1 MHEPRRPLAPFGVGG
16 LLYAVRETPL
26 EGLVVGVAKV
36 IVDVR
41 TRSITEPFDY
51 GIPDKLAGK
60 IVTGVPV
67 LVPLGSR
74 SVVGYVVALTDT
86 TDVKR
91 LRPIAAV
98 LGESLFDDGA
108 WELAQWV
115 AREYA
120 APVSEAVRLLLPP
133 GGAPRVIRVTSEDGT
148 TAWELQHP
156 AVNAVADT
164 IVERAS
170 DEDPDLP
177 ANARMQRSVLEA
189 LRLGPV
195 TSAELAAE
203 LGSVYGA
210 IRALE
215 RRGLVRTTARRRW
228 RGGHLVTDTSARPYA
243 LMEAQSAAVDAIVA
257 AQPGEVFV
265 LEGVTGSGKTEVYL
279 SAIERVL
286 ARGQGAIVLVPEI
299 SLTPQTVGRFRS
311 RFGAEVAVLHSRLSA
326 GERYDQWHL
335 AQSGE
340 ARVVVGARSALF
352 APVRNLGLVVIDEE
366 HEPSYK
372 QGSSPRYHARDVA
385 RRLAFVR
392 DAALVL
398 GSATPSMESRF
409 MADRAVWTPLSLPER
424 VGEAVM
430 PGIVVVDM
438 AAQFSMGNR
447 SVFSSALAD
456 GLDGVR
462 ASGTRAVLFLN
473 RRGFA
478 SFLLCRECGFVPQCP
493 SCSVSL
499 TYHDRVDRLACHHCG
514 HEEPAVRA
522 CPRCGSPYLRKFGA
536 GTERIEQELLA
547 RWPDLAVVRMD
558 ADTTKGKGG
567 HERALAAFES
577 ARPAVLLGTQMI
589 AKGLDYPDIT
599 LVGVLSADLSL
610 RVPDF
615 RAAER
620 TYQLLQQVAGRA
632 GRGDKPGTVVIQ
644 TYWPDH
650 PAIQAVA
657 AGQPS
662 QIYDRERQERTELG
676 YPPYTRLANVLL
688 AGPQREAVT
697 AAADALAGALRAVL
711 PEGWTLLG
719 PADPALARLKG
730 AYRRHML
737 LRAPRDAELGPL
749 VRAALVR
756 TPTPEGVTV
765 AVDIDP
771 IDLA

>member
-1 MHEPRRPLAPFGVGG
+1 VGI
-16 LLYAVRETPL
+16 
-26 EGLVVGVAKV
+26 AKV

-41 TRSITEPFDY
+41 TRSLAEPFDY
-51 GIPDKLAGK
+51 AIPDDLVAS
-60 IVTGVPV
+60 VSTGVPV
-67 LVPLGSR
+67 LVPLGPR
-74 SVVGYVVALTDT
+74 SVVGYVVSLAESSELT
-86 TDVKR
+86 R
-91 LRPIAAV
+91 LKPLEAV
-98 LGESLFDDGA
+98 LGESLFDDAA
-108 WELAQWV
+108 WQLAQWV
-115 AREYA
+115 ADQYA
-120 APVSEAVRLLLPP
+120 APISEAVRLLLPP
-133 GGAPRVIRVTSEDGT
+133 GGVPRVARVESGDGGTS
-148 TAWELQHP
+148 WQLQRP
-156 AVNAVADT
+156 AISAVADT
-164 IVERAS
+164 IVERTS
-170 DEDPDLP
+170 EDEPAIP
-177 ANARMQRSVLEA
+177 ANARLQRLVLEA

-195 TSAELAAE
+195 TTAELAAE
-203 LGSVYGA
+203 LGAVYSA

-215 RRGLVRTTARRRW
+215 RRGLVRTASRRRW
-228 RGGHLVTDTSARPYA
+228 RGSRAAAPTPTRPYA
-243 LMEAQSAAVDAIVA
+243 LTGDQSAAVDALA
-257 AQPGEVFV
+257 AAVPGEVFV
-265 LEGVTGSGKTEVYL
+265 LDGVTGSGKTEVYL

-299 SLTPQTVGRFRS
+299 SLTPQTVGRFRA

-352 APVRNLGLVVIDEE
+352 APVHDLGLIVIDEE

-385 RRLAFVR
+385 RQLALVR
-392 DAALVL
+392 GAALVL
-398 GSATPSMESRF
+398 GSATPSMESRY
-409 MADRAVWTPLSLPER
+409 MADTQMWTALYLPER
-424 VGEAVM
+424 VGDAAM
-430 PGIVVVDM
+430 PDIVVVDM
-438 AAQFSMGNR
+438 AAEFSNGNR
-447 SVFSSALAD
+447 SVFSRALAE
-456 GLDGVR
+456 GLDAVR

-499 TYHDRVDRLACHHCG
+499 TYHDRADRLTCHHCG
-514 HEEPAVRA
+514 HEEPVVRA

-547 RWPDLAVVRMD
+547 RWPDLPVVRMD
-558 ADTTKGKGG
+558 ADTTRGKGG

-577 ARPAVLLGTQMI
+577 VRPAVLLGTQMI

-632 GRGDKPGTVVIQ
+632 GRSEKRGTVVIQ

-657 AGQPS
+657 DAMPS
-662 QIYDRERQERTELG
+662 QVYDRERDERSELG
-676 YPPYTRLANVLL
+676 YPPYARLANVLL
-688 AGPQREAVT
+688 AGPQYPAVRS
-697 AAADALAGALRAVL
+697 AADALAGGLRARL
-711 PEGWTLLG
+711 PVGWTVLG

-730 AYRRHML
+730 SHRRHML
-737 LRAPRDAELGPL
+737 LRGPRGAELGPL
-749 VRAALVR
+749 IRSALAH
-756 TPTPEGVTV
+756 TNIPDGVSV
-765 AVDIDP
+765 AIDVDP
-771 IDLA
+771 IDLT

>member
-1 MHEPRRPLAPFGVGG
+1 MGI
-16 LLYAVRETPL
+16 
-26 EGLVVGVAKV
+26 AKV

-41 TRSITEPFDY
+41 TRSLAEPFDY
-51 GIPDKLAGK
+51 AIPDDLVAS
-60 IVTGVPV
+60 VSTGVPV
-67 LVPLGSR
+67 LVPLGPR
-74 SVVGYVVALTDT
+74 SVVGYVVSLAESSELT
-86 TDVKR
+86 R
-91 LRPIAAV
+91 LKPLEAV
-98 LGESLFDDGA
+98 LGESLFDDAA
-108 WELAQWV
+108 WQLAQWV
-115 AREYA
+115 ADQYA
-120 APVSEAVRLLLPP
+120 APISEAVRLLLPP
-133 GGAPRVIRVTSEDGT
+133 GGVPRVARVESGDGGTS
-148 TAWELQHP
+148 WQLQRP
-156 AVNAVADT
+156 AISAVADT
-164 IVERAS
+164 IVERTS
-170 DEDPDLP
+170 EDEPAIP
-177 ANARMQRSVLEA
+177 ANARLQRLVLEA

-195 TSAELAAE
+195 TTAELAAE
-203 LGSVYGA
+203 LGAVYSA

-215 RRGLVRTTARRRW
+215 RRGLVRTASRRRW
-228 RGGHLVTDTSARPYA
+228 RGSRAAAPTTTRPYA
-243 LMEAQSAAVDAIVA
+243 LTGDQSAAVDALA
-257 AQPGEVFV
+257 AAVPGEVFV
-265 LEGVTGSGKTEVYL
+265 LDGVTGSGKTEVYL

-299 SLTPQTVGRFRS
+299 SLTPQTVGRFRA

-335 AQSGE
+335 VQSGE

-352 APVRNLGLVVIDEE
+352 APVHNLGLIVIDEE

-385 RRLAFVR
+385 RQLALVR
-392 DAALVL
+392 GAALVL
-398 GSATPSMESRF
+398 GSATPSMESRY
-409 MADRAVWTPLSLPER
+409 MADTQMWTALYLPER
-424 VGEAVM
+424 VGDAAM
-430 PGIVVVDM
+430 PDIVVVDM
-438 AAQFSMGNR
+438 AAEFSNGNR
-447 SVFSSALAD
+447 SVFSRALAE
-456 GLDGVR
+456 GLDAVR

-499 TYHDRVDRLACHHCG
+499 TYHDRADRLTCHHCG
-514 HEEPAVRA
+514 HEEPVVRA

-547 RWPDLAVVRMD
+547 RWPDLPVVRMD
-558 ADTTKGKGG
+558 ADTTRGKGG

-577 ARPAVLLGTQMI
+577 VRPAVLLGTQMI

-632 GRGDKPGTVVIQ
+632 GRSEKRGTVVIQ

-657 AGQPS
+657 DAMPS
-662 QIYDRERQERTELG
+662 QVYDRERDERSELG
-676 YPPYTRLANVLL
+676 YPPYARLANVLL
-688 AGPQREAVT
+688 AGPQYPAVRS
-697 AAADALAGALRAVL
+697 AADALAGGLRARL
-711 PEGWTLLG
+711 PVGWTVLG

-730 AYRRHML
+730 SHRRHML
-737 LRAPRDAELGPL
+737 LRGPRGAELGPL
-749 VRAALVR
+749 IRSALAH
-756 TPTPEGVTV
+756 TNIPDGVSV
-765 AVDIDP
+765 AIDVDP
-771 IDLA
+771 IDLT

>member
-1 MHEPRRPLAPFGVGG
+1 VGI
-16 LLYAVRETPL
+16 
-26 EGLVVGVAKV
+26 AKV

-41 TRSITEPFDY
+41 TRSLAEPFDY
-51 GIPDKLAGK
+51 AIPDDLVAS
-60 IVTGVPV
+60 VSTGVPV
-67 LVPLGSR
+67 LVPLGPR
-74 SVVGYVVALTDT
+74 SVVGYVVSLAESSELT
-86 TDVKR
+86 R
-91 LRPIAAV
+91 LKPLEAV
-98 LGESLFDDGA
+98 LGESLFDDAA
-108 WELAQWV
+108 WQLAQWV
-115 AREYA
+115 ADQYA
-120 APVSEAVRLLLPP
+120 APISEAVRLLLPP
-133 GGAPRVIRVTSEDGT
+133 GGVPRVARVESGDGGTS
-148 TAWELQHP
+148 WQLQRP
-156 AVNAVADT
+156 AISAVADT
-164 IVERAS
+164 IVERTS
-170 DEDPDLP
+170 EDEPAIP
-177 ANARMQRSVLEA
+177 ANARLQRLVLEA

-195 TSAELAAE
+195 TTAELAAE
-203 LGSVYGA
+203 LGAVYSA

-215 RRGLVRTTARRRW
+215 RRGLVRTASRRRW
-228 RGGHLVTDTSARPYA
+228 RGSRAAAPTTTRPYA
-243 LMEAQSAAVDAIVA
+243 LTGDQSAAVDALA
-257 AQPGEVFV
+257 AAVPGEVFV
-265 LEGVTGSGKTEVYL
+265 LDGVTGSGKTEVYL

-286 ARGQGAIVLVPEI
+286 ALGQGAIVLVPEI
-299 SLTPQTVGRFRS
+299 SLTPQTVGRFRA

-352 APVRNLGLVVIDEE
+352 APVHDLGLIVIDEE

-385 RRLAFVR
+385 RQLALVR
-392 DAALVL
+392 GAALVL
-398 GSATPSMESRF
+398 GSATPSMESRY
-409 MADRAVWTPLSLPER
+409 MADTQMWTALYLPER
-424 VGEAVM
+424 VGDAAM
-430 PGIVVVDM
+430 PDIVVVDM
-438 AAQFSMGNR
+438 AAEFSNGNR
-447 SVFSSALAD
+447 SVFSRALAE
-456 GLDGVR
+456 GLDAVR

-499 TYHDRVDRLACHHCG
+499 TYHDRADRLTCHHCG
-514 HEEPAVRA
+514 HEEPVVRA

-547 RWPDLAVVRMD
+547 RWPDLPVVRMD
-558 ADTTKGKGG
+558 ADTTRGKGG

-577 ARPAVLLGTQMI
+577 VRPAVLLGTQMI

-632 GRGDKPGTVVIQ
+632 GRSEKRGTVVIQ

-657 AGQPS
+657 DAMPS
-662 QIYDRERQERTELG
+662 QVYDRERDERSELG
-676 YPPYTRLANVLL
+676 YPPYARLANVLL
-688 AGPQREAVT
+688 AGPQYPAVRS
-697 AAADALAGALRAVL
+697 AADALAGGLRARL
-711 PEGWTLLG
+711 PVGWTVLG

-730 AYRRHML
+730 SHRRHML
-737 LRAPRDAELGPL
+737 LRGPRGAELGPL
-749 VRAALVR
+749 IRSALAH
-756 TPTPEGVTV
+756 TNIPDGVSV
-765 AVDIDP
+765 AIDVDP
-771 IDLA
+771 IDLT

>member
-1 MHEPRRPLAPFGVGG
+1 VA
-16 LLYAVRETPL
+16 
-26 EGLVVGVAKV
+26 VAKV

-41 TRSITEPFDY
+41 TRSIAEPFDY
-51 GIPDKLAGK
+51 AIPEELAARV
-60 IVTGVPV
+60 VTGVPV
-67 LVPLGSR
+67 LVPLGPR
-74 SVVGYVVALTDT
+74 SVVGYVVALAESSEL
-86 TDVKR
+86 KR
-91 LRPIAAV
+91 LKPVKAV
-98 LGESLFDDGA
+98 LGASLFDDGA
-108 WELAQWV
+108 WQLAQWV
-115 AREYA
+115 ANEYA

-133 GGAPRVIRVTSEDGT
+133 GGTPRVSRATSEDGGT
-148 TAWELQHP
+148 SWELQHP
-156 AVNAVADT
+156 AVSAVAET
-164 IVERAS
+164 IVERTS
-170 DEDPDLP
+170 GEEPEIP
-177 ANARMQRSVLEA
+177 GNARLQRSVLEA

-195 TSAELAAE
+195 TTAELAAE
-203 LGSVYGA
+203 LGAVYGA

-215 RRGLVRTTARRRW
+215 RRGLVRTTSRRRW
-228 RGGHLVTDTSARPYA
+228 RGSSAATATTVRPYA
-243 LMEAQSAAVDAIVA
+243 LTHDQSVAVAAIVA
-257 AQPGEVFV
+257 AAPGDVFV
-265 LEGVTGSGKTEVYL
+265 LDGVTGSGKTEVYL
-279 SAIERVL
+279 SALERVL

-299 SLTPQTVGRFRS
+299 SLTPQTVGRFRA

-352 APVRNLGLVVIDEE
+352 APVQNLGLVVIDEE

-385 RRLAFVR
+385 WQLAR
-392 DAALVL
+392 IRGAALVL
-398 GSATPSMESRF
+398 GSATPSMESRS
-409 MADRAVWTPLSLPER
+409 MADAATWTALSLPTR
-424 VGEAVM
+424 VGDAAM
-430 PGIVVVDM
+430 PDIVVVDLT
-438 AAQFSMGNR
+438 AEFSKGNR
-447 SVFSSALAD
+447 SVFSAALTE
-456 GLDGVR
+456 GLDAVR

-499 TYHDRVDRLACHHCG
+499 TYHDRAGRLTCHHCG
-514 HEEPAVRA
+514 HEEPALRE

-547 RWPDLAVVRMD
+547 RWPDLNVVRMD

-577 ARPAVLLGTQMI
+577 VRPAVLLGTQMI

-632 GRGDKPGTVVIQ
+632 GRSDKRGTVVIQ

-657 AGQPS
+657 TGTPS
-662 QIYDRERQERTELG
+662 LIYDREHQERSELG
-676 YPPYTRLANVLL
+676 YPPYARLANVLL
-688 AGPQREAVT
+688 SGPHHASVSS
-697 AAADALAGALRAVL
+697 AADALAAEIRTSL
-711 PEGWTLLG
+711 PAGWTLLG

-730 AYRRHML
+730 SYRRHML
-737 LRAPRDAELGPL
+737 LRGPRAADLGPL
-749 VRAALVR
+749 IRASLAQSSV
-756 TPTPEGVTV
+756 PDGVTV
-765 AVDIDP
+765 AIDVDP
-771 IDLA
+771 IDFT

>member
-1 MHEPRRPLAPFGVGG
+1 MRLKGFF
-16 LLYAVRETPL
+16 
-26 EGLVVGVAKV
+26 VGVAKV

-41 TRSITEPFDY
+41 TRSIAEPFDY
-51 GIPDKLAGK
+51 AIPDDLACL
-60 IVTGVPV
+60 VSTGVPV

-74 SVVGYVVALTDT
+74 SVVGYVGALAETSEL
-86 TDVKR
+86 KR
-91 LRPIAAV
+91 LRPLKAV

-108 WELAQWV
+108 WQLAQWV
-115 AREYA
+115 ANEYA

-133 GGAPRVIRVTSEDGT
+133 GGAPRVTRVTCEDGST
-148 TAWELQHP
+148 SWELQQP
-156 AVNAVADT
+156 AVSAVADT
-164 IVERAS
+164 IVERTS
-170 DEDPDLP
+170 GDELNLP
-177 ANARMQRSVLEA
+177 GNARMQRSVLEA

-195 TSAELAAE
+195 TAAELAAE
-203 LGSVYGA
+203 LGAVYSA

-215 RRGLVRTTARRRW
+215 RRGLVSTTSRRRW
-228 RGGHLVTDTSARPYA
+228 RGSHPAAAISARPYV
-243 LMEAQSAAVDAIVA
+243 LNEDQSVAVDAIA
-257 AQPGEVFV
+257 AAAPGEVFV

-299 SLTPQTVGRFRS
+299 SLTPQTVGRFRA

-335 AQSGE
+335 VQRGE

-352 APVRNLGLVVIDEE
+352 APVWDLGLIVIDEE

-385 RRLAFVR
+385 RQLALVR
-392 DAALVL
+392 GAALVL
-398 GSATPSMESRF
+398 GSATPSLESRH
-409 MADRAVWTPLSLPER
+409 MADIKAWTPLSLPER
-424 VGEAVM
+424 VGDAVM
-430 PGIVVVDM
+430 PDIVVVDL
-438 AAQFSMGNR
+438 AAEFSKGNR
-447 SVFSSALAD
+447 SMFSGALAE
-456 GLDGVR
+456 GLDAVI
-462 ASGTRAVLFLN
+462 ASDTRAVLFLN

-499 TYHDRVDRLACHHCG
+499 TYHDRADRLTCHHCG

-577 ARPAVLLGTQMI
+577 VRPAVLLGTQMI

-632 GRGDKPGTVVIQ
+632 GRGDKRGTVVIQ

-650 PAIQAVA
+650 PAIHAVA
-657 AGQPS
+657 AGTPS
-662 QIYDRERQERTELG
+662 LIYDRERQERSELG
-676 YPPYTRLANVLL
+676 YPPYARLANVLL
-688 AGPQREAVT
+688 AGPQYPAVSS
-697 AAADALAGALRAVL
+697 AADTLAGELRARM

-730 AYRRHML
+730 SYRRHML
-737 LRAPRDAELGPL
+737 LRGPRGADLGPL
-749 VRAALVR
+749 IRAALAHTSV
-756 TPTPEGVTV
+756 PDGVTV
-765 AVDIDP
+765 AIDVDP

>member
-1 MHEPRRPLAPFGVGG
+1 MGI
-16 LLYAVRETPL
+16 
-26 EGLVVGVAKV
+26 AKV

-41 TRSITEPFDY
+41 TRSLAEPFDY
-51 GIPDKLAGK
+51 AIPDDLVAS
-60 IVTGVPV
+60 VSTGVPV
-67 LVPLGSR
+67 LVPLGPR
-74 SVVGYVVALTDT
+74 SVVGYVVSLAESSELT
-86 TDVKR
+86 R
-91 LRPIAAV
+91 LKPLEAV
-98 LGESLFDDGA
+98 LGESLFDDAA
-108 WELAQWV
+108 WQLAQWV
-115 AREYA
+115 ADQYA
-120 APVSEAVRLLLPP
+120 APISEAVRLLLPP
-133 GGAPRVIRVTSEDGT
+133 GGVPRVARVESGDGGTS
-148 TAWELQHP
+148 WQLQRP
-156 AVNAVADT
+156 AISAVADT
-164 IVERAS
+164 IVERTS
-170 DEDPDLP
+170 EDEPAIP
-177 ANARMQRSVLEA
+177 ANARLQRLVLEA

-195 TSAELAAE
+195 TTAELAAE
-203 LGSVYGA
+203 LGAVYSA

-215 RRGLVRTTARRRW
+215 RRGLVRTASRRRW
-228 RGGHLVTDTSARPYA
+228 RGSRAAAPTTTRPYA
-243 LMEAQSAAVDAIVA
+243 LTGDQSAAVDALA
-257 AQPGEVFV
+257 AAVPGEVFV
-265 LEGVTGSGKTEVYL
+265 LDGVTGSGKTEVYL

-299 SLTPQTVGRFRS
+299 SLTPQTVGRFRA

-352 APVRNLGLVVIDEE
+352 APVHDLGLIVIDEE

-385 RRLAFVR
+385 RQLALVR
-392 DAALVL
+392 GAALVL
-398 GSATPSMESRF
+398 GSATPSMESRY
-409 MADRAVWTPLSLPER
+409 MADTQMWTALYLPER
-424 VGEAVM
+424 VGDAAM
-430 PGIVVVDM
+430 PDIVVVDM
-438 AAQFSMGNR
+438 AAEFSNGNR
-447 SVFSSALAD
+447 SVFSRALAE
-456 GLDGVR
+456 GLDAVR

-499 TYHDRVDRLACHHCG
+499 TYHDRADRLTCHHCG
-514 HEEPAVRA
+514 HEEPVVRA

-547 RWPDLAVVRMD
+547 RWPDLPVVRMD
-558 ADTTKGKGG
+558 ADTTRGKGG

-577 ARPAVLLGTQMI
+577 VRPAVLLGTQMI

-632 GRGDKPGTVVIQ
+632 GRSEKRGTVVIQ

-657 AGQPS
+657 DAMPS
-662 QIYDRERQERTELG
+662 QVYDRERDERSELG
-676 YPPYTRLANVLL
+676 YPPYARLANVLL
-688 AGPQREAVT
+688 AGPQYPAVRS
-697 AAADALAGALRAVL
+697 AADALAGGLRARL
-711 PEGWTLLG
+711 PVGWTVLG

-730 AYRRHML
+730 SHRRHML
-737 LRAPRDAELGPL
+737 LRGPRGAELGPL
-749 VRAALVR
+749 IRSALAH
-756 TPTPEGVTV
+756 TNIPDGVSV
-765 AVDIDP
+765 AIDVDP
-771 IDLA
+771 IDLT

>member
-1 MHEPRRPLAPFGVGG
+1 VGI
-16 LLYAVRETPL
+16 
-26 EGLVVGVAKV
+26 AKV

-41 TRSITEPFDY
+41 TRSLAEPFDY
-51 GIPDKLAGK
+51 AIPDDLVAS
-60 IVTGVPV
+60 VSTGVPV
-67 LVPLGSR
+67 LVPLGPR
-74 SVVGYVVALTDT
+74 SVVGYVVSLAESSELT
-86 TDVKR
+86 R
-91 LRPIAAV
+91 LKPLEAV
-98 LGESLFDDGA
+98 LGESLFDDAA
-108 WELAQWV
+108 WQLAQWV
-115 AREYA
+115 ADQYA
-120 APVSEAVRLLLPP
+120 APISEAVRLLLPP
-133 GGAPRVIRVTSEDGT
+133 GGVPRVARVESGDGGTS
-148 TAWELQHP
+148 WQLQRP
-156 AVNAVADT
+156 AISAVADT
-164 IVERAS
+164 IVERTS
-170 DEDPDLP
+170 EDEPAIP
-177 ANARMQRSVLEA
+177 ANARLQRLVLEA

-195 TSAELAAE
+195 TTAELAAE
-203 LGSVYGA
+203 LGAVYSA

-215 RRGLVRTTARRRW
+215 RRGLVRTASRRRW
-228 RGGHLVTDTSARPYA
+228 RGSRAAAPTTTRPYA
-243 LMEAQSAAVDAIVA
+243 LTGDQSAAVDALA
-257 AQPGEVFV
+257 AAVPGEVFV
-265 LEGVTGSGKTEVYL
+265 LDGVTGSGKTEVYL

-299 SLTPQTVGRFRS
+299 SLTPQTVGRFRA

-352 APVRNLGLVVIDEE
+352 APVHDLGLIVIDEE

-385 RRLAFVR
+385 RQLALVR
-392 DAALVL
+392 GAALVL
-398 GSATPSMESRF
+398 GSATPSMESRY
-409 MADRAVWTPLSLPER
+409 MADTQMWTALYLPER
-424 VGEAVM
+424 VGDAAM
-430 PGIVVVDM
+430 PDIVVVDM
-438 AAQFSMGNR
+438 AAEFSNGNR
-447 SVFSSALAD
+447 SVFSRALAE
-456 GLDGVR
+456 GLDAVR

-499 TYHDRVDRLACHHCG
+499 TYHDRADRLTCHHCG
-514 HEEPAVRA
+514 HEEPVVRA

-547 RWPDLAVVRMD
+547 RWPDLPVVRMD
-558 ADTTKGKGG
+558 ADTTRGKGG

-577 ARPAVLLGTQMI
+577 VRPAVLLGTQMI

-632 GRGDKPGTVVIQ
+632 GRSEKRGTVVIQ

-657 AGQPS
+657 DAMPS
-662 QIYDRERQERTELG
+662 QVYDRERDERSELG
-676 YPPYTRLANVLL
+676 YPPYARLANVLL
-688 AGPQREAVT
+688 AGPQYPAVRS
-697 AAADALAGALRAVL
+697 AADALAGGLRARL
-711 PEGWTLLG
+711 PVGWTVLG

-730 AYRRHML
+730 SHRRHML
-737 LRAPRDAELGPL
+737 LRGPRGAELGPL
-749 VRAALVR
+749 IRSALAH
-756 TPTPEGVTV
+756 TNIPDGVSV
-765 AVDIDP
+765 AIDVDP
-771 IDLA
+771 IDLT

>member
-1 MHEPRRPLAPFGVGG
+1 MGI
-16 LLYAVRETPL
+16 
-26 EGLVVGVAKV
+26 AKV

-41 TRSITEPFDY
+41 TRSLAEPFDY
-51 GIPDKLAGK
+51 AIPDDLVAS
-60 IVTGVPV
+60 VSTGVPV
-67 LVPLGSR
+67 LVPLGPR
-74 SVVGYVVALTDT
+74 SVVGYVVSLAESSELT
-86 TDVKR
+86 R
-91 LRPIAAV
+91 LKPLEAV
-98 LGESLFDDGA
+98 LGESLFDDAA
-108 WELAQWV
+108 WQLAQWV
-115 AREYA
+115 ADQYA
-120 APVSEAVRLLLPP
+120 APISEAVRLLLPP
-133 GGAPRVIRVTSEDGT
+133 GGVPRVARVESGDGGTS
-148 TAWELQHP
+148 WQLQRP
-156 AVNAVADT
+156 AISAVADT
-164 IVERAS
+164 IVERTS
-170 DEDPDLP
+170 EDEPAIP
-177 ANARMQRSVLEA
+177 ANARLQRLVLEA

-195 TSAELAAE
+195 TTAELAAE
-203 LGSVYGA
+203 LGAVYSA

-215 RRGLVRTTARRRW
+215 RRGLVRTASRRRW
-228 RGGHLVTDTSARPYA
+228 RGSRAAAPTTTRPYA
-243 LMEAQSAAVDAIVA
+243 LTGDQSAAVDALA
-257 AQPGEVFV
+257 AAVPGEVFV
-265 LEGVTGSGKTEVYL
+265 LDGVTGSGKTEVYL

-299 SLTPQTVGRFRS
+299 SLTPQTVGRFRA

-335 AQSGE
+335 VQSGE

-352 APVRNLGLVVIDEE
+352 APVHDLGLIVIDEE

-385 RRLAFVR
+385 RQLALVR
-392 DAALVL
+392 GAALVL
-398 GSATPSMESRF
+398 GSATPSMESRY
-409 MADRAVWTPLSLPER
+409 MADTQMWTALYLPER
-424 VGEAVM
+424 VGDAAM
-430 PGIVVVDM
+430 PDIVVVDM
-438 AAQFSMGNR
+438 AAEFSNGNR
-447 SVFSSALAD
+447 SVFSRALAE
-456 GLDGVR
+456 GLDAVR

-499 TYHDRVDRLACHHCG
+499 TYHDRADRLTCHHCG
-514 HEEPAVRA
+514 HEEPVVRA

-547 RWPDLAVVRMD
+547 RWPDLPVVRMD
-558 ADTTKGKGG
+558 ADTTRGKGG

-577 ARPAVLLGTQMI
+577 VRPAVLLGTQMI

-632 GRGDKPGTVVIQ
+632 GRSEKRGTVVIQ

-657 AGQPS
+657 DAMPS
-662 QIYDRERQERTELG
+662 QVYDRERDERSELG
-676 YPPYTRLANVLL
+676 YPPYARLANVLL
-688 AGPQREAVT
+688 AGPQYPAVRS
-697 AAADALAGALRAVL
+697 AADALAGGLRARL
-711 PEGWTLLG
+711 PVGWTVLG

-730 AYRRHML
+730 SHRRHML
-737 LRAPRDAELGPL
+737 LRGPRGAELGPL
-749 VRAALVR
+749 IRSALAH
-756 TPTPEGVTV
+756 TNIPDGVSV
-765 AVDIDP
+765 AIDVDP
-771 IDLA
+771 IDLT